1 MAAVRSAFL
10 RRCLRPAALLA
21 LALLLAAPVLAA
33 SGFAAEKAATQK
45 AGIEKVGIETG
56 RHDGL
61 GRVVFAWPDAVKFEA
76 HLDDKGIV
84 VTFDR
89 PFSADLARI
98 AKQLPTYVERATM
111 EGANTVVITPKHA
124 VGLHSFAIGNRI
136 AIDLLDKP
144 PEKQP
149 ETPPAAKAAQ
159 AAEPAPAHTA
169 ASATAKPADGAL
181 PAVPVKRVA
190 EAGLRRL
197 VFEWPRHVDFT
208 AKVAKGEAHIH
219 FRQAAAIDA
228 DQLAAAVDLKP
239 EIATGK
245 DEVTVLLKLP
255 NGTRL
260 RAYRRDNAV
269 IVDVAGSTLSKPV
282 AVAARPVEAA
292 PQREAAPPAA
302 PSPVVAFPAEKPPAE
317 KPPAEKA
324 VAEKSPAEKAT
335 AEKLPGEKPSVRT
348 AAAETSVAAAVK
360 EPAAPEGKP
369 IPAVAAPIIAAPAPS
384 VAAAA
389 PPARDPGPLS
399 LLYASGDTGATLRFE
414 WNKPVDAAIFRRG
427 AYLWI
432 VFSAPIPVDLAD
444 LRAKGKVAVTA
455 VQQIPHP
462 TATILRLTTL
472 KGFNPSI
479 RRADTAW
486 IVELTPQILQPGAPI
501 GVRLQP
507 AASPPRAFFTVREPG
522 TPIVF
527 QDPEIGDSLTIV
539 PVSQVGQGVAREERL
554 VDFTALLTAQGIALR
569 PLNDTVVARAM
580 PTGVEV
586 TSRSGLILS
595 NESDR
600 ALRRSEAQP
609 RLFDLAD
616 WFGPRDGDVLARR
629 RALQQD
635 IVAAAPVSR
644 SGARLDL
651 ARFYFAHGYGPET
664 LGVLEAIQR
673 DDPSFA
679 ADPHVRALAGGA
691 MLLDGDLDGAAH
703 ELSLHALDDEQDVAL
718 WRGSLAVARRDW
730 PGAAAEFARGEA
742 LLPSYPK
749 VLRNRL
755 ALEAAEAMLT
765 TGQPEDANRYLDL
778 VLKDAPNA
786 HDRAAAQLLTA
797 RALELA
803 GEGERARAILDKL
816 AAGDDRP
823 TRARAIMTRTLADL
837 DSGAVTRGEAI
848 ETLDGLRFA
857 WRGDDFELN
866 LLRRLGELKLKDGDY
881 RGGLEAL
888 HQAMTNFPDHPD
900 HRAIGQEIAEAFSDL
915 FVGADAENVP
925 PLKALALYDE
935 YHDLTP
941 AGPKGDAII
950 ARLVDRL
957 VGVDLLDRAA
967 TLLENQVQFRL
978 TGKDKTRVATRLAL
992 VQLLDRKPTAA
1003 LATLDGGNKTGDP
1016 GRDSDPNLARQ
1027 RQQLRARA
1035 LLDLHRADE
1044 ALATL
1049 GADNSV
1055 EADQLR
1061 ADIYW
1066 RGKNWDEAAKT
1077 FARLAGA
1084 ARVREGQLDEDQ
1096 ARTILN
1102 WGTALTLAGD
1112 QAGIARLAATY
1123 GLAMDA
1129 SPFRD
1134 AFRVIASGGAAPS
1147 GDIRQLAG
1155 KVAQVADLQGFMASY
1170 RERLAKQKLS
1180 AIN

>member
-1 MAAVRSAFL
+1 MATVRSTGGSAFL
-10 RRCLRPAALLA
+10 HRRLRPAAPLA
-21 LALLLAAPVLAA
+21 LALLLAAVVLAA
-33 SGFAAEKAATQK
+33 PGFGAEKAATQK
-45 AGIEKVGIETG
+45 AGIEKVGVETG

-84 VTFDR
+84 VAFER

-98 AKQLPTYVERATM
+98 VKQLPTYVERATM

-144 PEKQP
+144 PEKTP
-149 ETPPAAKAAQ
+149 ETPPAAKAEKV
-159 AAEPAPAHTA
+159 AEPAPAHTA
-169 ASATAKPADGAL
+169 AAATAKSTDGAS

-239 EIATGK
+239 EIAAGK

-269 IVDVAGSTLSKPV
+269 IIDVAGSTLSKPV

-292 PQREAAPPAA
+292 SLREAAPPAA
-302 PSPVVAFPAEKPPAE
+302 TPPVVAFPAEKL
-317 KPPAEKA
+317 PAEKA
-324 VAEKSPAEKAT
+324 IAEQSPTEKAT
-335 AEKLPGEKPSVRT
+335 AEKPPGEKQSVRT
-348 AAAETSVAAAVK
+348 AATETPVAAAVK
-360 EPAAPEGKP
+360 EPAAPEVK
-369 IPAVAAPIIAAPAPS
+369 AAPSVTAPIVAAPAPS

-399 LLYASGDTGATLRFE
+399 LLYASGDAGATLRFE

-501 GVRLQP
+501 GVSLQP

-522 TPIVF
+522 APIVF

-600 ALRRSEAQP
+600 GLRRSEAQP

-691 MLLDGDLDGAAH
+691 MLLDDDLDGAAH

-730 PGAAAEFARGEA
+730 SGAAAEFARGEA

-1003 LATLDGGNKTGDP
+1003 LATLDGGGKGGDP
-1016 GRDSDPNLARQ
+1016 ARDGDPNLARQ

-1035 LLDLHRADE
+1035 LLELHRADE
-1044 ALATL
+1044 ALAIL

-1084 ARVREGQLDEDQ
+1084 ARVREGQLDEEQ

-1134 AFRVIASGGAAPS
+1134 AFRVIASGGTAPS

>member
-1 MAAVRSAFL
+1 MGAVDI
-10 RRCLRPAALLA
+10 RRRLRPTALLS
-21 LALLLAAPVLAA
+21 LALLLAQQLVSAPL
-33 SGFAAEKAATQK
+33 FAAEKVA
-45 AGIEKVGIETG
+45 IETG
-56 RHDGL
+56 RHDDRA
-61 GRVVFAWPDAVKFEA
+61 RVVFAWPDAVKFEA

-84 VTFDR
+84 VQFDR
-89 PFSADLARI
+89 PFAADLAQI

-111 EGANTVVITPKHA
+111 EGEKTVVITPKHA
-124 VGLHSFAIGNRI
+124 VGLHTFANGNRI
-136 AIDLLDKP
+136 AIDLVDKAPEAP
-144 PEKQP
+144 PKAA
-149 ETPPAAKAAQ
+149 PAAKAAKV
-159 AAEPAPAHTA
+159 AKVVEPAPAPPAQPEA
-169 ASATAKPADGAL
+169 ADPPG
-181 PAVPVKRVA
+181 VPVRLV
-190 EAGLRRL
+190 EEPGLRRL
-197 VFEWPRHVDFT
+197 VFEWPKHVDFT
-208 AKVAKGEAHIH
+208 AKVAKGEAHIR
-219 FRQAAAIDA
+219 FRQAAAIDGEA
-228 DQLAAAVDLKP
+228 LAAADLKP
-239 EIATGK
+239 QITTGK
-245 DEVTVLLKLP
+245 GEVTVLLKLP
-255 NGTRL
+255 NGSKL
-260 RAYRRDNAV
+260 RAYRKDNTV
-269 IVDVAGSTLSKPV
+269 VVDIAGGKQSKPV
-282 AVAARPVEAA
+282 AVAAPPPEAVPPVAA
-292 PQREAAPPAA
+292 
-302 PSPVVAFPAEKPPAE
+302 SPVVPFPAEKAPVEKASAE
-317 KPPAEKA
+317 KTPSENTSVKTAADAP
-324 VAEKSPAEKAT
+324 VAAAKEAAGLDAQPT
-335 AEKLPGEKPSVRT
+335 PT
-348 AAAETSVAAAVK
+348 AAAPAAA
-360 EPAAPEGKP
+360 AP
-369 IPAVAAPIIAAPAPS
+369 

-399 LLYASGDTGATLRFE
+399 LLYANGDAGATLRFE
-414 WNKPVDAAIFRRG
+414 WTKPVDAAIFRRG

-444 LRAKGKVAVTA
+444 LRIKGKIAVTA
-455 VQQIPHP
+455 VQQVPHP

-486 IVELTPQILQPGAPI
+486 VVELTPQILQPGAPI
-501 GVRLQP
+501 GVNLQP
-507 AASPPRAFFTVREPG
+507 AAAAPRAFFTVREPG
-522 TPIVF
+522 APIVF
-527 QDPEIGDSLTIV
+527 QDPEIGDSLTVV
-539 PVSQVGQGVAREERL
+539 PVSEVGQGVAREERL

-569 PLNDTVVARAM
+569 PANDTVVARAM
-580 PTGVEV
+580 PNGVEV
-586 TSRSGLILS
+586 TSRTGLILS

-609 RLFDLAD
+609 RLFELAD
-616 WFGPRDGDVLARR
+616 WFGPRDGDVLTRR

-644 SGARLDL
+644 SGARLEL

-679 ADPHVRALAGGA
+679 ADPKVRALAGGA

-703 ELSLHALDDEQDVAL
+703 ELGLHALDDEQDVAL

-730 PGAAAEFARGEA
+730 PRAAAEFARGEA

-749 VLRNRL
+749 LLRNHL

-765 TGQPEDANRYLDL
+765 TGQQDDANRYLHL
-778 VLKDAPNA
+778 VLEDAPNA

-797 RALELA
+797 RGLELA
-803 GEGERARAILDKL
+803 GEGEQARAILDKL

-823 TRARAIMTRTLADL
+823 TRARAILARTMADL

-857 WRGDDFELN
+857 WRGDDFEMN

-900 HRAIGQEIAEAFSDL
+900 HRAVSQQIAEAFSDL
-915 FVGADAENVP
+915 FVGPEAENVP

-935 YHDLTP
+935 YKELTP
-941 AGPKGDAII
+941 AGAKGDAII

-978 TGKDKTRVATRLAL
+978 AGKDKARVATRLAL

-1003 LATLDGGNKTGDP
+1003 LATLDGNTGANA
-1016 GRDSDPNLARQ
+1016 GRDIDANLARQ

-1035 LLDLHRADE
+1035 LLELHRADE
-1044 ALATL
+1044 ALAIL

-1066 RGKNWDEAAKT
+1066 RGKNWSEAAKT

-1084 ARVREGQLDEDQ
+1084 ARVREGQLDDDQ

-1102 WGTALTLAGD
+1102 WGTALTLADD
-1112 QAGIARLAATY
+1112 QTGIARLAAAY
-1123 GLAMDA
+1123 GPAMEA

-1134 AFRVIASGGAAPS
+1134 AFRVIAGGAAATA

>member
-1 MAAVRSAFL
+1 M
-10 RRCLRPAALLA
+10 RRRLRPTALLS
-21 LALLLAAPVLAA
+21 LALLLAAPFPLL
-33 SGFAAEKAATQK
+33 AAEKVA
-45 AGIEKVGIETG
+45 IETG
-56 RHDGL
+56 RHDGF
-61 GRVVFAWPDAVKFEA
+61 GRIVFAWPDAVKFEA

-84 VTFDR
+84 IQFER
-89 PFSADLARI
+89 PFTADVARI

-111 EGANTVVITPKHA
+111 EGGNAVLIKPKHE
-124 VGLHSFAIGNRI
+124 VGIHSFAKGNRI
-136 AIDLLDKP
+136 AIDLLDKS
-144 PEKQP
+144 PEAPSEPKA
-149 ETPPAAKAAQ
+149 AAKAAKV
-159 AAEPAPAHTA
+159 AEPAPAHA
-169 ASATAKPADGAL
+169 AAPASPAKPETAGL
-181 PAVPVKRVA
+181 PAVPVKLLE

-197 VFEWPRHVDFT
+197 VFEWPKHVDFT
-208 AKVAKGEAHIH
+208 VKVAKGEAHIR
-219 FRQAAAIDA
+219 FRQAAAIDGEE
-228 DQLAAAVDLKP
+228 LAAAADLKP
-239 EIATGK
+239 QVTTGK
-245 DEVTVLLKLP
+245 GEVAVLLKLP
-255 NGTRL
+255 IGSKL

-269 IVDVAGSTLSKPV
+269 VVDVAGGKQSKPA
-282 AVAARPVEAA
+282 AVAAQPPAAA
-292 PQREAAPPAA
+292 PQPEAAA
-302 PSPVVAFPAEKPPAE
+302 PVVAFPAEKTPAAEPPVEKSAE
-317 KPPAEKA
+317 KPA
-324 VAEKSPAEKAT
+324 VADP
-335 AEKLPGEKPSVRT
+335 VT
-348 AAAETSVAAAVK
+348 AAAS
-360 EPAAPEGKP
+360 EPAAPDVKP
-369 IPAVAAPIIAAPAPS
+369 VPAVVAPS
-384 VAAAA
+384 VAAA
-389 PPARDPGPLS
+389 PPVRDPGPLS
-399 LLYASGDTGATLRFE
+399 LLYANGEAGATLRFE

-432 VFSAPIPVDLAD
+432 VFNAPIPVDLAD
-444 LRAKGKVAVTA
+444 LRAKGKIAVTA

-486 IVELTPQILQPGAPI
+486 VVELTPQILQPGAPI
-501 GVRLQP
+501 GVSLQP
-507 AASPPRAFFTVREPG
+507 AAAPTRAFFTVREPG
-522 TPIVF
+522 APIVF
-527 QDPEIGDSLTIV
+527 QDPEIGDNLTVV
-539 PVSQVGQGVAREERL
+539 PVSEVGQGVAREERL

-569 PLNDTVVARAM
+569 PVNDTVVARAM
-580 PTGVEV
+580 PNGIEV

-644 SGARLDL
+644 SGARLEL

-673 DDPSFA
+673 DDPGFA

-703 ELSLHALDDEQDVAL
+703 ELGLHALDDEQDVAL
-718 WRGSLAVARRDW
+718 WRGSLAVAKRDW
-730 PGAAAEFARGEA
+730 PRAAAEFARGEA
-742 LLPSYPK
+742 LLPSYPRL
-749 VLRNRL
+749 LRNRL

-765 TGQPEDANRYLDL
+765 TGQQEDASRYLDL

-803 GEGERARAILDKL
+803 GEGEQARALLDKL

-823 TRARAIMTRTLADL
+823 TRARAVMARTLADL

-857 WRGDDFELN
+857 WRGDDFEMG
-866 LLRRLGELKLKDGDY
+866 LLRQLGELKLKDGDY

-900 HRAIGQEIAEAFSDL
+900 HRAVSQEIAEAFSDL
-915 FVGADAENVP
+915 FVGPDAENVP

-935 YHDLTP
+935 YHELTP
-941 AGPKGDAII
+941 AGAKGDAII

-967 TLLENQVQFRL
+967 TLLDNQVQFRL
-978 TGKDKTRVATRLAL
+978 AGKDKARVATRLAL
-992 VQLLDRKPTAA
+992 VQLLDRKPSAA
-1003 LATLDGGNKTGDP
+1003 LATLDGGNKAGDA
-1016 GRDSDPNLARQ
+1016 GRDIDPNLARQ

-1035 LLDLHRADE
+1035 LLELHRADE
-1044 ALATL
+1044 ALTIL

-1066 RGKNWDEAAKT
+1066 RGKNWSEAAKT
-1077 FARLAGA
+1077 FGRLAGA

-1102 WGTALTLAGD
+1102 WGTALTLADD

-1123 GLAMDA
+1123 GTAMDT

-1134 AFRVIASGGAAPS
+1134 AFRVIAGGGAAAS

-1155 KVAQVADLQGFMASY
+1155 KVAQVSDLQGFMASY

-1180 AIN
+1180 AMN